1 MAGID
6 NSKVKK
12 VGVYGGS
19 FNPIHLGHIG
29 IIKYVLTQKKLDK
42 LIVVPVGN
50 PSHREGLISSRVRM
64 EMAVAACRDI
74 EGVEVSDIEIRE
86 MGTSYTYET
95 LMKLKRIYP
104 EAEFYEIIG
113 EDSADYL
120 HEWKEYH
127 KMIEAAKFIVLRR
140 RGWGYTPVH
149 PNIEVLESPI
159 FPYSSTEV
167 RGAIRDGRDT
177 SAMITPEVAD
187 IIRKYRL
194 YKSMD

>member
-1 MAGID
+1 MGGAIY
-6 NSKVKK
+6 NKVKR
-12 VGVYGGS
+12 VGIYGGS

-29 IIKYVLTQKKLDK
+29 IIRYVLSKKKLDK

-50 PSHREGLISSRVRM
+50 PSHREGLISSRIRM
-64 EMAVAACRDI
+64 EMAVAACRNI

-86 MGTSYTYET
+86 AETSYTYET
-95 LMKLKRIYP
+95 LMKLKKIYP

-120 HEWKEYH
+120 HEWKDYH
-127 KMIEAAKFIVLRR
+127 KMIEETKFIVLRR
-140 RGWGYTPVH
+140 SGWGYTSTH
-149 PNIEVLESPI
+149 PNIEVLQSPI

-167 RGAIRDGRDT
+167 REAIKGGRDT
-177 SAMITPEVAD
+177 SSMISSEVAD

-194 YKSMD
+194 YKNIG

>member
-1 MAGID
+1 MAE
-6 NSKVKK
+6 KVHNKIRK
-12 VGVYGGS
+12 VGIYGGS

-29 IIKYVLTQKKLDK
+29 IIKYVLNQKKLDK
-42 LIVVPVGN
+42 LIVIPVGN

-95 LMKLKRIYP
+95 LMKLKEIYP

-127 KMIEAAKFIVLRR
+127 KMIEEAKFIVLRR
-140 RGWGYTPVH
+140 RGWGYTPTH

-167 RGAIRDGRDT
+167 REAIRDGRDT
-177 SAMITPEVAD
+177 SSMITSEVAG

-194 YKSMD
+194 YKSID

>member
-95 LMKLKRIYP
+95 LMKLKKIYP
-104 EAEFYEIIG
+104 EAVFYEIIG

-127 KMIEAAKFIVLRR
+127 KMIEEAKFIVLRR
-140 RGWGYTPVH
+140 RGWGYTPAH

>member
-1 MAGID
+1 MTEIA
-6 NSKVKK
+6 NSKIKK

-29 IIKYVLTQKKLDK
+29 IIKYVLAQKKLDK

-95 LMKLKRIYP
+95 LMKLKGIYP

-127 KMIEAAKFIVLRR
+127 KMIEEAKFIVLRR
-140 RGWGYTPVH
+140 RGWEYNPAH
-149 PNIEVLESPI
+149 ANIEVLESPI

-167 RGAIRDGRDT
+167 REAIRDGRDT
-177 SAMITPEVAD
+177 STMITAEVAD